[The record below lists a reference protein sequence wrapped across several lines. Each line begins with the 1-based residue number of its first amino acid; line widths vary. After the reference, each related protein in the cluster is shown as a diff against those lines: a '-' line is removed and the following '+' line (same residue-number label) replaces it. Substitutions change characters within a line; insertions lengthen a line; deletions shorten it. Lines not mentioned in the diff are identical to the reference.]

1 MRKRF
6 VQQSDKLH
14 LCKTIPHKTSLVTSA
29 TCWTM
34 QPPHHQICTGRN
46 AEFDCCSCA
55 GGGVSRYCT
64 GPLFSKFRRLKGRDT
79 MKRRDVDDFLVFFIV
94 WPISFVVWGF
104 ISFGC
109 QCVFVFPNSGLE
121 VLGYILLFTLVGGLF
136 GAWGMGRFYRWVT
149 KV

>member
-1 MRKRF
+1 
-6 VQQSDKLH
+6 
-14 LCKTIPHKTSLVTSA
+14 
-29 TCWTM
+29 
-34 QPPHHQICTGRN
+34 
-46 AEFDCCSCA
+46 
-55 GGGVSRYCT
+55 
-64 GPLFSKFRRLKGRDT
+64 
-79 MKRRDVDDFLVFFIV
+79 
-94 WPISFVVWGF
+94 VVWGF

>member
-1 MRKRF
+1 M
-6 VQQSDKLH
+6 
-14 LCKTIPHKTSLVTSA
+14 
-29 TCWTM
+29 M
-34 QPPHHQICTGRN
+34 QDDPPQDDVD
-46 AEFDCCSCA
+46 EFDGMLDDAPTTPPNMYGENDEIFVCCCA